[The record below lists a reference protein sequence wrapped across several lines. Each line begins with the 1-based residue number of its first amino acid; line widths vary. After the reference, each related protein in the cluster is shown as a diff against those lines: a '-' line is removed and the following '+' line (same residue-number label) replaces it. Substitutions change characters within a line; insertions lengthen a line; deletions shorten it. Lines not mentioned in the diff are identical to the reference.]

1 MTRDETPG
9 EEAQEADDL
18 DDLDDFG
25 EVEDDDGEPEEKT
38 EIVGV
43 RRLSSVDAWEMFAV
57 RDEDSGEPL
66 SSIAISAP
74 RNGARA
80 VDYAVWRTRAAQE
93 PSFTGSLHRKGDSA
107 APATEW
113 DDAAREEV
121 LRQVFHHH
129 EADLGVKQ
137 DKLDFRLA
145 PRAASDDEAPDDDP
159 EDES

>member
-1 MTRDETPG
+1 MTRDETPDDDA
-9 EEAQEADDL
+9 EEADDL
-18 DDLDDFG
+18 DDLDDSS
-25 EVEDDDGEPEEKT
+25 EAEEDDGEPEEKT

-43 RRLSSVDAWEMFAV
+43 RRLSSVDSWEMYAA
-57 RDEDSGEPL
+57 RDEDTGEPIA
-66 SSIAISAP
+66 SVAISSP

-80 VDYAVWRTRAAQE
+80 VDYAVWRTRGAEE

-107 APATEW
+107 VPATAW

-137 DKLDFRLA
+137 DKVDFRLA
-145 PRAASDDEAPDDDP
+145 PRAASDEEGPDDEP
-159 EDES
+159 GDES

>member
-1 MTRDETPG
+1 MTR
-9 EEAQEADDL
+9 EAAQGDDAEEADDL
-18 DDLDDFG
+18 DDLDDAD
-25 EVEDDDGEPEEKT
+25 EVEDDGEPEEKT

-43 RRLSSVDAWEMFAV
+43 RRLSSIDAWEMYAV
-57 RDEDSGEPL
+57 RDEDDGEPIA
-66 SSIAISAP
+66 SIAISAP

-80 VDYAVWRTRAAQE
+80 VDYAVWRTRGAQE

-107 APATEW
+107 VPATEW
-113 DDAAREEV
+113 SDAAREEV

-145 PRAASDDEAPDDDP
+145 PRAAGDDDESDDEP